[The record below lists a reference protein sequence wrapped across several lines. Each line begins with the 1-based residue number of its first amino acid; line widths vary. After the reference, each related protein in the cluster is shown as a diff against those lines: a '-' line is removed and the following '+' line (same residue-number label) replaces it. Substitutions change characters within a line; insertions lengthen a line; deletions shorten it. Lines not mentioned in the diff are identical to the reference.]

1 MTMEDTGNA
10 GVVRA
15 FYADLWEK
23 GDLARLPTLMHEDVA
38 FQGTFGQTMHGQE
51 AFAAYVRSVRHAFS
65 TYRCE
70 VVDLLSDG
78 DRVATRVRFS
88 GRHDAGPFL
97 DFAPSGRE
105 LAWEGVGFFT
115 LDAGRIRHLWV
126 MGDMLGL
133 LGQLRA

>member
-1 MTMEDTGNA
+1 MNGEANA
-10 GVVRA
+10 AVVRA
-15 FYADLWEK
+15 FYAELWEQ
-23 GDLARLPTLMHEDVA
+23 GDLSRMPALMHDDVA
-38 FQGTFGQTMHGQE
+38 FQGTFGQTMRGHE
-51 AFAAYVRSVRHAFS
+51 AFGAYVRSVRHAFS

-70 VVDLLSDG
+70 VSELLTDG
-78 DRVATRVRFS
+78 DKVAARVRFS

-97 DFAPSGRE
+97 EFAPTGRE

-115 LDAGRIRHLWV
+115 LDEGRIRHLWV